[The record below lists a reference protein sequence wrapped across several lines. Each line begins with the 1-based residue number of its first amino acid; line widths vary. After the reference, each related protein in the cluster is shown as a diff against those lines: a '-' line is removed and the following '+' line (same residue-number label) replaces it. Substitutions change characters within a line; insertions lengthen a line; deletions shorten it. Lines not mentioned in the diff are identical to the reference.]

1 MRKRQAGAGE
11 FDAFVAA
18 RWSGLFHL
26 ARLLTGGDRHRAE
39 DLLQEA
45 LVKLWFV
52 WPKIADEAPEAYVR
66 KVLTRAAARSARRRW
81 WGERPVEHLPEVA
94 ATGDLSATVTER
106 SRLEAALAQLPPR
119 QRAAVVLRYYQDL
132 PETQVA
138 QALGCPVGTA
148 RSHASRGV
156 ARLRGLLADVVEPVK

>member
-1 MRKRQAGAGE
+1 MERDRAGE
-11 FDAFVAA
+11 FDEFVAA

-39 DLLQEA
+39 DLLQES

-66 KVLTRAAARSARRRW
+66 KVLSRAAARSARRRW
-81 WGERPVEHLPEVA
+81 WGERPVEQLPEVA
-94 ATGDLSATVTER
+94 VTGDVSATVVER
-106 SRLEAALAQLPPR
+106 SRLEAALAQLPSR

-132 PETQVA
+132 PEAHVA
-138 QALGCPVGTA
+138 QVLGCPVGTA

-156 ARLRGLLADVVEPVK
+156 ARLRRILADVIEPVG